1 MDHLVAPQ
9 RTWSAS
15 HVCPEDCVPA
25 AGWKHG
31 AKCTKL
37 CSYPALSP
45 EQRPTLGLVTALGRA
60 ALVPHTQHG
69 CHQGSFGMV
78 VSKIVLCAFRVGRAG
93 RLAKRPCPPDSC
105 GWHVT
110 PESWVITFFWD
121 HLRARQG
128 LRKGVLLSHKPKFL
142 RCSRSTLRPRGA

>member
-15 HVCPEDCVPA
+15 HVCPEDCIPA
-25 AGWKHG
+25 AGRKHRG
-31 AKCTKL
+31 RSAQSSAPIL
-37 CSYPALSP
+37 LSP

-69 CHQGSFGMV
+69 RHQGSFGMV

-93 RLAKRPCPPDSC
+93 RLAKCPCPPDSC

-121 HLRARQG
+121 HLRARQE